1 MALQALAPYYLD
13 AGEFNRLG
21 TAHSHEDL
29 QSAVKKALDFL
40 STSQNSTGGY
50 GSSESSA
57 QVIVALAA
65 LKKDAGSFA
74 KGSISVLADL
84 LGYRKTDGGFS
95 HTSDGPID
103 QMSTEQAAYALVAY
117 DRYKNNKKPLY
128 DMSDVFDG
136 PTDGTDTD
144 HTIHASADAGGTI
157 SPVGDVTVPDGAKQ
171 SFTVTPNE
179 GYQIEDILVD
189 GKSVWAGGATVAQKL
204 EPPEYQLPTVPVED
218 VEPEAAPTA
227 SMWVRTSS
235 SASERHL
242 HRAWIHWRYD
252 LRCLRR
258 SAGAG
263 RGNQNGSASVRRR
276 VADGRDEPLAGVPDL
291 RRQK

>member
-1 MALQALAPYYLD
+1 M
-13 AGEFNRLG
+13 
-21 TAHSHEDL
+21 
-29 QSAVKKALDFL
+29 
-40 STSQNSTGGY
+40 
-50 GSSESSA
+50 
-57 QVIVALAA
+57 ALAA

-171 SFTVTPNE
+171 SLPSRQTR
-179 GYQIEDILVD
+179 
-189 GKSVWAGGATVAQKL
+189 ATRL
-204 EPPEYQLPTVPVED
+204 
-218 VEPEAAPTA
+218 
-227 SMWVRTSS
+227 RTSS
-235 SASERHL
+235 WTGNPSGPAVQP
-242 HRAWIHWRYD
+242 WR
-252 LRCLRR
+252 R
-258 SAGAG
+258 
-263 RGNQNGSASVRRR
+263 N
-276 VADGRDEPLAGVPDL
+276 
-291 RRQK
+291 